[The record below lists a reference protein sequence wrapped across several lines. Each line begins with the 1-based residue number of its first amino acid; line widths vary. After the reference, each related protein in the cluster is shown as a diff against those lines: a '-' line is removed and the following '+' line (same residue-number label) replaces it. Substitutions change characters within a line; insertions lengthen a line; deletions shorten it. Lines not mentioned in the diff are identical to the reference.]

1 MSEGNGKAGLTY
13 VLKDMKDAAENME
26 DASARLKAC
35 KLPDFKACPAG
46 GEEFHAAMA
55 EMSHAQTDGISA
67 LLQWQ
72 TIQVNREMERATGAR
87 KDRASDHDDEP
98 EIKTKWFTAR
108 GVAAMWP
115 AGIAAIALVVYVIV
129 QFKK

>member
-1 MSEGNGKAGLTY
+1 MVDGNGRAGLTY
-13 VLKDMKDAAENME
+13 VLKDMNDAAENME

-72 TIQVNREMERATGAR
+72 TIQVKKEMERANGQR
-87 KDRASDHDDEP
+87 HDRATDHDDEP

-115 AGIAAIALVVYVIV
+115 AAIVAIALVIYVIMMT
-129 QFKK
+129 KS